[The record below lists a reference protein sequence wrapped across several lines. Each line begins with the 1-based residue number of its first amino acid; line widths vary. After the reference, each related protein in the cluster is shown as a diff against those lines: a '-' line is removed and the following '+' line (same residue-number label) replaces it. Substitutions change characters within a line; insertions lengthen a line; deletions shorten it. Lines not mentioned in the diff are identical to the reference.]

1 MPAIE
6 DDGGVP
12 VGGRELLQAPS
23 LLVPLYLE
31 LVRMPVLLFILC
43 ENWSQEALLQIHRRG
58 KTGLNVTSVGQCQ
71 LCLGPNF
78 LGTSN
83 HLLGTSFNSSLLK
96 LQYLLTWIAC

>member
-12 VGGRELLQAPS
+12 VGGRELLQAPG
-23 LLVPLYLE
+23 LRVPLYLE

-43 ENWSQEALLQIHRRG
+43 ENRSQEAHLQTHRCG
-58 KTGLNVTSVGQCQ
+58 KRGLNATSVAQCW
-71 LCLGPNF
+71 LCLGPDF
-78 LGTSN
+78 LGASN
-83 HLLGTSFNSSLLK
+83 RLLGTSFNSSLLK